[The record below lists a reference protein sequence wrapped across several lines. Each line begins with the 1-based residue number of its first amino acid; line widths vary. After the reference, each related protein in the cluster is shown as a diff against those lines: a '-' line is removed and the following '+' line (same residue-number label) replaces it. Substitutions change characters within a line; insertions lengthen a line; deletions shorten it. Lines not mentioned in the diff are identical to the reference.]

1 MQKLGLNVAA
11 SSHWEP
17 GSTGNYGQVNTMHQ
31 LIEHAGLT
39 PEKALKAVTRDSA
52 LALRK
57 DNVGIIHKN
66 AVADL
71 IMWDLNDVS
80 EIAACRIKPSK
91 HIVYVV
97 KNGIF
102 RKKSLNPEIV
112 DISALLKKQ
121 RELREASEKTEEQ
134 AP

>member
-1 MQKLGLNVAA
+1 
-11 SSHWEP
+11 
-17 GSTGNYGQVNTMHQ
+17 MHQ

-39 PEKALKAVTRDSA
+39 PEEALKAVTRDSA

-66 AVADL
+66 AAADL

-80 EIAACRIKPSK
+80 EIAACHSKPSK
-91 HIVYVV
+91 HIIYVI

-102 RKKSLNPEIV
+102 RKKSLNPETV
-112 DISALLKKQ
+112 DIRALIKK
-121 RELREASEKTEEQ
+121 RAELSEAEYISKQ
-134 AP
+134 QQPK

>member
-1 MQKLGLNVAA
+1 MAA

-17 GSTGNYGQVNTMHQ
+17 GSTGIYGQVNTMHQ

-39 PEKALKAVTRDSA
+39 PEKALKTVTRDSA

-80 EIAACRIKPSK
+80 AIAACHIKPSK

-134 AP
+134 TP